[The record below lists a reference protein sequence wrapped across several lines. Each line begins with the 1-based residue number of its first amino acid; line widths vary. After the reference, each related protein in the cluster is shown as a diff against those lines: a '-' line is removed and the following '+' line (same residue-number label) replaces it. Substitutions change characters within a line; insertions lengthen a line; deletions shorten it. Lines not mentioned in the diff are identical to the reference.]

1 MKTYVAFC
9 GLFFLWVFQSCDI
22 VDGPYSANTGGTTD
36 TNNQVLRKILIEDFT
51 GHQCGNCPRAAEALK
66 AIEELYPGQ
75 VVPLGIHVGFFAEPS
90 SSGNYTADYRTET
103 GDELDQYYGNSV
115 AGLPN
120 GLINRISFDSNPIVQ
135 YTDWSSKAAQL
146 VSLPPDATID
156 LNPQYNAATR
166 SLQVNADVDILTAL
180 SDSLHL
186 ALYLSEDN
194 IVSPQKDYS
203 LTPSTIVNYTH
214 RHVLRGSMNGTWG
227 LPLSAGTSFAAG
239 STFSANADFTLPA
252 NWNDSNLHVVAI
264 LFRAISKEVI
274 QVEDVKIIN

>member
-1 MKTYVAFC
+1 MKINAAFKAI
-9 GLFFLWVFQSCDI
+9 LLITILSSCDI
-22 VDGPYSANTGGTTD
+22 VEGPYAKKKGD
-36 TNNQVLRKILIEDFT
+36 TNDTTNQVLRKILVEDFT

-66 AIEELYPGQ
+66 AIEELYPDQ
-75 VVPLGIHVGFFAEPS
+75 IIPLGIHVGFFAEPS
-90 SSGNYTADYRTET
+90 SSGNYTADYRCET
-103 GDELDQYYGNSV
+103 GNELDQYYGNSI

-186 ALYLSEDN
+186 AFYLSEDS

-203 LTPSTIVNYTH
+203 LTPSTILNYTH

-227 LPLSAGTSFAAG
+227 LPLSAGTSFASG
-239 STFSANADFTLPA
+239 STYASNATFTIPA
-252 NWNDSNLHVVAI
+252 NWNDNNLHVVAI
-264 LFRAISKEVI
+264 LFRAVSKDVI
-274 QVEDVKIIN
+274 QAEDVKIIN

>member
-1 MKTYVAFC
+1 MKTRAVFL
-9 GLFFLWVFQSCDI
+9 GLFFLGVLQSCDI
-22 VDGPYSANTGGTTD
+22 VDGPYSTNAGGTPD
-36 TNNQVLRKILIEDFT
+36 TTEQVVRKILIEDFT

-75 VVPLGIHVGFFAEPS
+75 IIPLGIHVGFFAEPT
-90 SSGNYTADYRTET
+90 SSGNYTADYRSET
-103 GDELDQYYGNSV
+103 GNELDQFYGNSI

-156 LNPQYNAATR
+156 LNPQYNEALR
-166 SLQVNADVDILTAL
+166 SLQISADVAILTTL
-180 SDSLHL
+180 SDSLHI
-186 ALYLSEDN
+186 AFYLSEDN

-203 LTPSTIVNYTH
+203 LTPSTIVDYTH

-227 LPLSAGTSFAAG
+227 LPLSTGTSFAAG
-239 STFSANADFTLPA
+239 STLSSNATFTIPA

-274 QVEDVKIIN
+274 QAEDVKIIN